1 MDIKSLI
8 KRPAQLAQD
17 NGLKVL
23 VYGAAGVGKT
33 TLCAS
38 TGAPEKTLILSAEAG
53 LLSIR
58 DSNVSAINI
67 ESIQKLRDVYT
78 YLKGTDKAPP
88 THPYTWVCLDSIS
101 EIAEQVLVSEME
113 SKKDPRQA
121 YGEMAVT
128 MEKMIKL
135 FRDLPMNVC
144 MVCKGKQSDDEGRMV
159 WQPSLPGQ
167 QLAEKIPY
175 LFDEVFC
182 LVAQVNKEGEV
193 RRALRTT
200 ADGKYTAK
208 DRSGRLEGWEA
219 PDLAALYKKIHG
231 PRVASA

>member
-38 TGAPEKTLILSAEAG
+38 TGSPEKTLILSAEAG

-58 DSNVSAINI
+58 ESAVSAMNI
-67 ESIQKLRDVYT
+67 TSIQTLRDALA
-78 YLKGTDKAPP
+78 YLKAGD
-88 THPYTWVCLDSIS
+88 HPFAWVCLDSVS
-101 EIAEQVLVSEME
+101 EIAEQVLASEME

-128 MEKMIKL
+128 MEKMIKS
-135 FRDLPMNVC
+135 FRDLPLNVC
-144 MVCKGKQSDDEGRMV
+144 MVCKGKQTDDEGRMV

-182 LVAQVNKEGEV
+182 LVAMTNKEGETK
-193 RRALRTT
+193 RALRTT

-219 PDLAALYKKIHG
+219 PDLAAIYKKIHG
-231 PRVASA
+231 PRVTAA

>member
-1 MDIKSLI
+1 MDVKSLI
-8 KRPAQLAQD
+8 MKPAQLAQA

-38 TGAPEKTLILSAEAG
+38 TGVPDKTLILSAEAG

-58 DSNVSAINI
+58 ESNVSAINI
-67 ESIQKLRDVYT
+67 DNIQKLRDVYE
-78 YLKGTDKAPP
+78 YLKGTAKTPAN
-88 THPYTWVCLDSIS
+88 HPYTWVCLDSIS
-101 EIAEQVLVSEME
+101 EIAEQVLASEME

-135 FRDLPMNVC
+135 FRDLPLNVC
-144 MVCKGKQSDDEGRMV
+144 MVCKGKQTDDEGRMV

-182 LVAQVNKEGEV
+182 LVAMTNKEGETK
-193 RRALRTT
+193 RALRTT

-231 PRVASA
+231 PRVAAV

>member
-1 MDIKSLI
+1 MDVKSLI
-8 KRPAQLAQD
+8 KRPAQLTQD

-33 TLCAS
+33 TLCAT
-38 TGAPEKTLILSAEAG
+38 TGAPDKTLILSAEAG

-58 DSNVSAINI
+58 ESAVSAINI
-67 ESIQKLRDVYT
+67 TSVQTLREVLM
-78 YLKGTDKAPP
+78 YLKSGEHA
-88 THPYTWVCLDSIS
+88 YTWVCLDSIS
-101 EIAEQVLVSEME
+101 EIAEQVLASEME

-121 YGEMAVT
+121 YGEMNTT
-128 MEKMIKL
+128 MGKMIKS

-144 MVCKGKQSDDEGRMV
+144 MVCKGRQSDDEGRLV

-167 QLAEKIPY
+167 QLAADLPY

-182 LVAQVNKEGEV
+182 LVAQTNKEGEV

-200 ADGKYTAK
+200 ADGKYIAK
-208 DRSGRLEGWEA
+208 DRSGRLDAWEA
-219 PDLAALYKKIHG
+219 PDLAAIYKKIHG
-231 PRVASA
+231 PRVSAA

>member
-1 MDIKSLI
+1 MDVKSLI
-8 KRPAQLAQD
+8 KRPAQLTQD

-33 TLCAS
+33 TLCAT
-38 TGAPEKTLILSAEAG
+38 TGAPDKTLILSAEAG

-58 DSNVSAINI
+58 ESNVSAINI
-67 ESIQKLRDVYT
+67 TSVQTLRDVLA
-78 YLKGTDKAPP
+78 YLKSGEHD
-88 THPYTWVCLDSIS
+88 YTWVCLDSIS
-101 EIAEQVLVSEME
+101 EIAEQVLASEME

-121 YGEMAVT
+121 YGEMAVM
-128 MEKMIKL
+128 MERMIKS

-167 QLAEKIPY
+167 QLAEKLPY

-208 DRSGRLEGWEA
+208 DRSGRLDAWET
-219 PDLAALYKKIHG
+219 PDLAAVYKKIHG
-231 PRVASA
+231 PRVSAA

>member
-8 KRPAQLAQD
+8 KRPAQLTQD

-58 DSNVSAINI
+58 ESNVSAINI
-67 ESIQKLRDVYT
+67 TSVQTLRDALT
-78 YLKGTDKAPP
+78 YLKAGD
-88 THPYTWVCLDSIS
+88 HPYTWVCLDSVS
-101 EIAEQVLVSEME
+101 EIAEQILASEME

-128 MEKMIKL
+128 MEKMIKS
-135 FRDLPMNVC
+135 FRDLPFNVC
-144 MVCKGKQSDDEGRMV
+144 MVCKGKQSDDEGRLV

-167 QLAEKIPY
+167 RLAEQIAY

-182 LVAQVNKEGEV
+182 LVAQANKEGEV
-193 RRALRTT
+193 KRALRTT

-208 DRSGRLEGWEA
+208 DRSGRLDAWEA
-219 PDLAALYKKIHG
+219 PDLGAIYKKIYG
-231 PRVASA
+231 PRVSAA

>member
-1 MDIKSLI
+1 MDVKSLI
-8 KRPAQLAQD
+8 MKPAQLSQA

-38 TGAPEKTLILSAEAG
+38 TGVPDKTLILSAEAG

-58 DSNVSAINI
+58 DSTVSAINI
-67 ESIQKLRDVYT
+67 DNVQKLRDVYQ
-78 YLKGTDKAPP
+78 YLKAQG
-88 THPYTWVCLDSIS
+88 HPYTWVCLDSIS
-101 EIAEQVLVSEME
+101 EIAEQTLASEME
-113 SKKDPRQA
+113 AKKDPRQA

-135 FRDLPMNVC
+135 FRDLPLNVC
-144 MVCKGKQSDDEGRMV
+144 MVCKGKQIDDEGRMV

-182 LVAQVNKEGEV
+182 LVAMTNKEGETK
-193 RRALRTT
+193 RALRTVS
-200 ADGKYTAK
+200 DGKYTAK
-208 DRSGRLEGWEA
+208 DRSGRLEGWET
-219 PDLAALYKKIHG
+219 PDLATLYKKIHG